1 MNLFWDCS
9 LSLIRS
15 TRGGAHK
22 FLYDCLKFGRCTQ
35 TQRTYQCQN
44 KWEKSSIKLY
54 LNFLIYIVALFLLWV
69 RIYNSEV
76 HLLQMLC
83 RPATCLIP
91 SISRSHA
98 VPTKSLWFS
107 NYGAY
112 GKLEGKD
119 EIISIVLH
127 PPDERCKILNLD
139 AKTLLIPH
147 SLLCHT
153 ADTIYGHKNWE
164 H

>member
-1 MNLFWDCS
+1 MF
-9 LSLIRS
+9 
-15 TRGGAHK
+15 
-22 FLYDCLKFGRCTQ
+22 
-35 TQRTYQCQN
+35 
-44 KWEKSSIKLY
+44 

-76 HLLQMLC
+76 QLLQMLW

-91 SISRSHA
+91 CISRSHT
-98 VPTKSLWFS
+98 VPTKSLWVS

-127 PPDERCKILNLD
+127 PPDERRKILNLD

-147 SLLCHT
+147 SLLRHT
-153 ADTIYGHKNWE
+153 ADTIYGHENCE